1 MQSIFVVGAAVLIV
15 LVILMILLAPSM
27 RGRGYRNPAEEERYH
42 RERQADIEREFE
54 RERRRWS
61 PRG

>member
-1 MQSIFVVGAAVLIV
+1 MQSIFVVGAAVFIV
-15 LVILMILLAPSM
+15 IIILMILLAPSM
-27 RGRGYRNPAEEERYH
+27 KRRGHRNPAELEQYE
-42 RERQADIEREFE
+42 RERRADIERQVE